1 MITIKALIWK
11 RYIEMKRSKK
21 LLIFLI
27 LPIIAFFIFHFF
39 KMPTDKIYFYFGLV
53 MTSIGF
59 FLHWNPENI
68 VYSGYLLVTPLTSR
82 KSWIQNALIVT
93 LSGYTYSYTV
103 MIILSSIMNLIFK
116 SNYINFNLIFLGIVN
131 LPLAFALI
139 LSNTL
144 CNVDYSLFKQ
154 YLQMPFTL
162 ACIVLIALMFFYPK
176 ILPVGL
182 NWTVLSLILATLLII
197 IMCLVI
203 NRRENSEALF
213 INTKKLVDSLGNV
226 IDD

>member
-1 MITIKALIWK
+1 
-11 RYIEMKRSKK
+11 
-21 LLIFLI
+21 
-27 LPIIAFFIFHFF
+27 
-39 KMPTDKIYFYFGLV
+39 

-59 FLHWNPENI
+59 FLHWNLENI

-93 LSGYTYSYTV
+93 LSGYLYSYTV

-116 SNYINFNLIFLGIVN
+116 SNYINFNLAFLGIVN

-162 ACIVLIALMFFYPK
+162 ACIVLSALMFFYPN

-182 NWTVLSLILATLLII
+182 NWTVSSLILATLLII

-203 NRRENSEALF
+203 NRKENSEALF
-213 INTKKLVDSLGNV
+213 INTKKLVDNLGNV

>member
-1 MITIKALIWK
+1 MIIIKALIWK

-21 LLIFLI
+21 LLLFLS
-27 LPIIAFFIFHFF
+27 LPIIAFFIFHFLE
-39 KMPTDKIYFYFGLV
+39 MPIEKVYFYFGLV
-53 MTSIGF
+53 MTNIGF

-82 KSWIQNALIVT
+82 KSWVQNALIVT
-93 LSGYTYSYTV
+93 LSGYIYSYTV
-103 MIILSSIMNLIFK
+103 MIILSSIMSLVFK
-116 SNYINFNLIFLGIVN
+116 SNYINFNLAFLGIIN

-162 ACIVLIALMFFYPK
+162 ACIVLSTLMFFCPK
-176 ILPVGL
+176 KLPVSSNCIL
-182 NWTVLSLILATLLII
+182 WSLSLAMVLTIVMLFI
-197 IMCLVI
+197 I
-203 NRRENSEALF
+203 NRKENSEALF
-213 INTKKLVDSLGNV
+213 INAKKLIDNLGNV

>member
-1 MITIKALIWK
+1 MIIIKALIWK

-21 LLIFLI
+21 LLIFLA
-27 LPIIAFFIFHFF
+27 LPIIAFFIFNFF
-39 KMPTDKIYFYFGLV
+39 KMPVEKIYFYFGLV
-53 MTSIGF
+53 MTIIGF

-93 LSGYTYSYTV
+93 LSGYLYSYTV
-103 MIILSSIMNLIFK
+103 MIMLSSIMSLIFK
-116 SNYINFNLIFLGIVN
+116 SDYINFNLAFLGIVN

-154 YLQMPFTL
+154 YLQIPFTL
-162 ACIVLIALMFFYPK
+162 VCIVLIALMFFYHK
-176 ILPVGL
+176 ILPVEL
-182 NWTVLSLILATLLII
+182 NWILLSLVLAAVLII
-197 IMCLVI
+197 IMCFVI
-203 NRRENSEALF
+203 NRKENSEALF
-213 INTKKLVDSLGNV
+213 INTKKLVDNLGNV

>member
-1 MITIKALIWK
+1 MIIIKALIWK

-21 LLIFLI
+21 LLLFLS
-27 LPIIAFFIFHFF
+27 LPIIAFFIFHFLE
-39 KMPTDKIYFYFGLV
+39 MPIEKVYFYFGLV
-53 MTSIGF
+53 MTNIGF

-82 KSWIQNALIVT
+82 KSWVQNALIVT
-93 LSGYTYSYTV
+93 LSGYIYSYTV
-103 MIILSSIMNLIFK
+103 MIILSSIMNLVFK
-116 SNYINFNLIFLGIVN
+116 SNYINFNLAFLGIIN

-162 ACIVLIALMFFYPK
+162 AGIVLSTLMFFCPK
-176 ILPVGL
+176 KLPVSSNCIL
-182 NWTVLSLILATLLII
+182 WSLSLAMVLTIVMLFI
-197 IMCLVI
+197 I
-203 NRRENSEALF
+203 NRKENSEALF
-213 INTKKLVDSLGNV
+213 INTKKLIDNLGNV

>member
-1 MITIKALIWK
+1 MIIIKALIWK

-21 LLIFLI
+21 LLLFLS
-27 LPIIAFFIFHFF
+27 LPIIAFFIFHFLE
-39 KMPTDKIYFYFGLV
+39 MPIEKVYFYFGLV
-53 MTSIGF
+53 MTNIGF

-82 KSWIQNALIVT
+82 KSWVQNALIVT
-93 LSGYTYSYTV
+93 LSGYIYSYTV
-103 MIILSSIMNLIFK
+103 MIILSSIMNLVFK
-116 SNYINFNLIFLGIVN
+116 SNYINFNLAFLGIIN

-162 ACIVLIALMFFYPK
+162 AGIVLSTLMFFCPK
-176 ILPVGL
+176 KLPVSSNCIL
-182 NWTVLSLILATLLII
+182 WSLSLAMVLTIVMLFI
-197 IMCLVI
+197 I
-203 NRRENSEALF
+203 NRN
-213 INTKKLVDSLGNV
+213 IQ
-226 IDD
+226 

>member
-1 MITIKALIWK
+1 MP
-11 RYIEMKRSKK
+11 IEKV
-21 LLIFLI
+21 
-27 LPIIAFFIFHFF
+27 
-39 KMPTDKIYFYFGLV
+39 YFYFGLV
-53 MTSIGF
+53 MTNIGF

-82 KSWIQNALIVT
+82 KSWVQNALIVT
-93 LSGYTYSYTV
+93 LSGYIYSYTV
-103 MIILSSIMNLIFK
+103 MIILSSIMNLVFK
-116 SNYINFNLIFLGIVN
+116 SNYINFNLAFLGIIN

-162 ACIVLIALMFFYPK
+162 AGIVLSTLMFFCPK
-176 ILPVGL
+176 KLPVSSNCIL
-182 NWTVLSLILATLLII
+182 WSLSLAMVLTIVMLFI
-197 IMCLVI
+197 I
-203 NRRENSEALF
+203 NRKENSEALF
-213 INTKKLVDSLGNV
+213 INTKKLIDNLGNV